1 MKHTFAA
8 ILSCLLLVFLL
19 PLSGC
24 SRETG
29 HSGGSQNEGT
39 EVGSGTASNSVML
52 TNRFEETIRFAPVD
66 AAVRGSISVSPW
78 YDRETGT
85 LTVFGKRDSLYGEL
99 IELSSG
105 GEILRETELP
115 AGSAGNVLSGVITE
129 EAFLWCGEDVFL
141 WGGMPYPSGDI
152 YFERC
157 LKDGTG
163 YSSVCVSEICGDVDT
178 DKVFVAEGNGV
189 LLWAGGDRFLAFDE
203 EMELL
208 FSLTVTDE
216 IVGAGFLADG
226 SPSFIT
232 QHGADH
238 TVWRVDSG
246 TYREEEY
253 ERVPEV
259 CYKIIYAEGADFY
272 YLTRD
277 GIHGMTDHRNTLVM
291 SKTSSGFREE
301 QMLLTMAGPDCAITA
316 DFLSADEAFV
326 LWERAEDLAVLSDQ
340 ELKVVFTGLYSQS
353 IDRAIADYNRSHPE
367 ITVTVMNLAEG
378 ERTFF
383 SPNADKFIFELANG
397 FTDADLIVT
406 TQSNSLIDVVLA
418 KHLYQDLTP
427 RLEQDET
434 VNRDNLFSAVL
445 STFRTEDGEIWG
457 LTPSFSLDTVSGLRK
472 TLEPYSAEGSWTLDD
487 FFSFASSLTD
497 SGDTAL
503 SKNITQ
509 ANADMILG
517 SGGFNRWIDYEAG
530 ICSFA
535 EESFGQYLD
544 FAASLPKDSDELKHR
559 YPFIEELRQF
569 GAQNLSDAWR
579 TGKAALDCG
588 SINGVYDMITQEI
601 RFGTWGTDNLVRIGY
616 PSVSEGSEGTVSL
629 ISTEVCILTKS
640 CRDPDAAWDL
650 IRTFFESESLI
661 ESERTQESRFPSLK
675 SQFEKTREAF
685 GKYFIMYKLTADGI
699 PSTAILDRGSVT
711 PEEAAQR
718 LDGLLIDV
726 TPDYLDR
733 VYALLDGAA
742 AIPVADYTPADVLA
756 IIQEEISAFTGGGQN
771 RETCMKNIQS
781 RVSIW
786 LAEHQ

>member
-1 MKHTFAA
+1 MKHDFAA

-19 PLSGC
+19 PFSGC
-24 SRETG
+24 SHETG

-39 EVGSGTASNSVML
+39 EVGSGTASDSVML
-52 TNRFEETIRFAPVD
+52 TNRFEETIRFSPVD
-66 AAVRGSISVSPW
+66 DTVRGSFFVTPY

-85 LTVFGKRDSLYGEL
+85 LTIFGEKDSLYAEL
-99 IELSSG
+99 IELSSDG
-105 GEILRETELP
+105 NILRETELP
-115 AGSAGNVLSGVITE
+115 ANSVGNVRSGIITE
-129 EAFLWCGEDVFL
+129 DAFLWCGMSYLSGNYFL
-141 WGGMPYPSGDI
+141 
-152 YFERC
+152 ERC

-163 YSSVCVSEICGDVDT
+163 YSSVCVSEICGNIT
-178 DKVFVAEGNGV
+178 ADKVFVAEGHGV
-189 LLWAGGDRFLAFDE
+189 LLWAGVDRFLAFDE

-208 FSLTVTDE
+208 FALTVPDE

-232 QHGADH
+232 QHGDDH
-238 TVWRVDSG
+238 TVWRVDPE
-246 TYREEEY
+246 TWREEEY
-253 ERVPEV
+253 ERIPEV
-259 CYKIIYAEGADFY
+259 CYQIFYAEGTDYY

-326 LWERAEDLAVLSDQ
+326 LWERAEDLAVLSDR

-367 ITVTVMNLAEG
+367 LTVTVMNLAEG
-378 ERTFF
+378 EMTFF
-383 SPNADKFIFELANG
+383 SQNADKFIFELANG

-406 TQSNSLIDVVLA
+406 TQSNSLVDVVLA

-427 RLEQDET
+427 HLERDET
-434 VNRDNLFSAVL
+434 VNRDNLFSVVL
-445 STFRTEDGEIWG
+445 STFGTKDGEIWG
-457 LTPSFSLDTVSGLRK
+457 LTSSFSLNTVTGLRK

-487 FFSFASSLTD
+487 FFSFASSLTS
-497 SGDTAL
+497 SGETAL
-503 SKNITQ
+503 GRNFTKT
-509 ANADMILG
+509 NADMILG
-517 SGGFNRWIDYEAG
+517 SSGFNRWIDYETG
-530 ICSFA
+530 ICSFT
-535 EESFGQYLD
+535 EESFGRYLD

-559 YPFIEELRQF
+559 YPFIEELFQF
-569 GAQNLSDAWR
+569 GTQNLSDAWG
-579 TGKAALDCG
+579 TGKVALECG
-588 SINGVYDMITQEI
+588 NINGVYDMITQEI
-601 RFGTWGTDNLVRIGY
+601 RFGTWGTDNLVHIGY
-616 PSVSEGSEGTVSL
+616 PSVSEGSEKSVS
-629 ISTEVCILTKS
+629 ITSTDVCIITKS

-650 IRTFFESESLI
+650 MRTFFESDPVI

-685 GKYFIMYKLTADGI
+685 GKYYIVYTLTADGI
-699 PSTAILDRGSVT
+699 PSNAIMERGEET
-711 PEEAAQR
+711 PEEAARR

-786 LAEHQ
+786 LAEHR